1 MQFPLLSVFMKYVF
15 FWNVFL
21 KTYFFLPNRP
31 NFTVKK
37 QRKLWGGRAMELN
50 VTTALLEALKITP
63 FPPAC
68 TPTPLPNK
76 WTGKAAAF
84 GFLGIEQFL
93 SELRVLALGFTEY
106 CFIPW
111 LFTQTLQHQV
121 NVLHEWHCPDQKD
134 LEWKLYNH
142 VVRYKGNL

>member
-21 KTYFFLPNRP
+21 KSYFLLPNRP

-50 VTTALLEALKITP
+50 VTTSSAGSFENYPIS
-63 FPPAC
+63 PAR
-68 TPTPLPNK
+68 TLTPLPNK

-93 SELRVLALGFTEY
+93 SELRVLAIGFTEY

-111 LFTQTLQHQV
+111 LFTQILQHQV
-121 NVLHEWHCPDQKD
+121 NVLHEWPCPNQKH

-142 VVRYKGNL
+142 VVRYKGKL